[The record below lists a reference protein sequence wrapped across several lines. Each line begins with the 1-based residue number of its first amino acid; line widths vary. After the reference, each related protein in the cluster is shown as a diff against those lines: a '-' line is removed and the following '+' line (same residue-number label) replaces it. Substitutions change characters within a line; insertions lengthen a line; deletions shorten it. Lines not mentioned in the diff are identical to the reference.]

1 MATQGGILG
10 LRGTV
15 GGLTFRSDGSVS
27 QKAASRAVT
36 AKRTQENNAEFG
48 TAATA
53 GKLVRGAFRALM
65 HAVKSRDVVGR
76 LSQTMSRIVKLDATA
91 DRGLRQVLKD
101 NIGTLVGFDFSATSL
116 SQAFFAP
123 FSAAVAGKDYTVT
136 IPSLTPVQDLN
147 APQGATHFQ
156 VLVGAAAVDFA
167 TGKAQV
173 AAGAGLAPQAIN
185 AVTQADVTT
194 TLTFETEPAATD
206 TVIGVVGVAYFQ
218 EVNGALYPLTDASAN
233 ALGVVLAE

>member
-65 HAVKSRDVVGR
+65 NAVKSRDVVGR
-76 LSQTMSRIVKLDATA
+76 LSQTMSRIVKLDGTA

-101 NIGTLVGFDFSATSL
+101 NIGALVGFDFSATSL

-123 FSAAVAGKDYTVT
+123 FTAVVAGSDFTVT

-167 TGKAQV
+167 GNVVQV

-185 AVTQADVTT
+185 AVAQANVTT
-194 TLTFETEPAATD
+194 TLAFATAPAATD
-206 TVIGVVGVAYFQ
+206 AVIGVVGVAYFQ
-218 EVNGALYPLTDASAN
+218 EVNGALYPLNDASAN

>member
-1 MATQGGILG
+1 MAKQGGILG

-15 GGLTFRSDGSVS
+15 GGLVFRSDGSVS
-27 QKAASRAVT
+27 QKPASRPAT
-36 AKRTQENNAEFG
+36 SKRTLENNAEFG
-48 TAATA
+48 TAASA
-53 GKLVRGAFRALM
+53 GKLIRGAFRALTN
-65 HAVKSRDVVGR
+65 AVKSSDLVGR
-76 LSQTMSRIVKLDATA
+76 LSQTMSRIVKLDGVG

-101 NIGTLVGFDFSATSL
+101 NIGALVGFDFSATSL

-123 FSAAVAGKDYTVT
+123 FTAEVVGADYTVT

-167 TGKAQV
+167 AGVTQV
-173 AAGAGLAPQAIN
+173 AAGMPLAPQPID
-185 AVTQADVTT
+185 AVTQANVAVT
-194 TLTFETEPAATD
+194 LSFANAPAVSDAI
-206 TVIGVVGVAYFQ
+206 IGVVGVAYFQ
-218 EVNGALYPLTDASAN
+218 EVNGALYPLNDASTN